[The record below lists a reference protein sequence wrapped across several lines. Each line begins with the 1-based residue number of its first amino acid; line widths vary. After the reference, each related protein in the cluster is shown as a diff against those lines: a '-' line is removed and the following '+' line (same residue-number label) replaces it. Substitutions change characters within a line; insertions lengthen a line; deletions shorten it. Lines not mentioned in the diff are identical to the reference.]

1 MLAPLLFVFGVFVWI
16 NMETKRCSKC
26 KKELPLEKFS
36 KNKCQKDGLC
46 NQCKDCIKE
55 NYIRDREKNRI
66 KEKEYYIKNK
76 DRILQYSKERYQR
89 DKEKFRQQAK
99 EYREKIKSG
108 SEERKEQI
116 RKAQRENYKNNKEK
130 IREYQNKW
138 YDTHK
143 EEYRQKHSEY
153 YFKNKDKVKAYRE
166 KNKEHIREIT
176 RENQKRKMQSEIYR
190 FSQRVRGCLNK
201 SFKRQNIK
209 KSKHSEEL
217 LGCTVGFFQ
226 DYLKQTFFDNYGYEY
241 DGIEKVHIDHIIP
254 LATAKTVEEVE
265 KLCHYTNLQLLRAE
279 DNLKKGSKT
288 DYEI

>member
-1 MLAPLLFVFGVFVWI
+1 
-16 NMETKRCSKC
+16 METKICSKC

-55 NYIRDREKNRI
+55 NYISDREKNRS
-66 KEKEYYIKNK
+66 KEKEYYLKNK
-76 DRILQYSKERYQR
+76 DRISWYSKKRYQR
-89 DKEKFRQQAK
+89 DKEKIKQKRK
-99 EYREKIKSG
+99 DYYREKIKNA
-108 SEERKEQI
+108 SEESKEEI
-116 RKAQRENYKNNKEK
+116 RKKQREYYNNNKEK

-138 YDTHK
+138 YDEHK
-143 EEYRQKHSEY
+143 EEYRKKHSEY

-166 KNKEHIREIT
+166 KNKEHIKEIT
-176 RENQKRKMQSEIYR
+176 RENKKSKMQNDELYR

-201 SFKRQNIK
+201 SFKRQNAT

-217 LGCTVGFFQ
+217 LGCSVPFFQ
-226 DYLKQTFFDNYGYEY
+226 DYLKQTFFNAYGYEY

-254 LATAKTVEEVE
+254 LATAKTVEDVE